1 MQDAFHRFVEQIAD
15 SADATDLRNALG
27 EIASSLDLPS
37 FAYLFPSP
45 GKGRKVRLIST
56 YPQSWT
62 SHYLH
67 SRYEKIDPVI
77 HQSRGSQEPFN
88 WDAQGADLEL
98 STQQRQLMDEATQF
112 GIHCGFTI
120 PIHDSTG
127 GFAALTFA
135 SDERRPPFFRLI
147 NRYDRALEL
156 IAIFF
161 HLHACRKLA
170 DGRTV
175 DGVTLSQRE
184 MECLKWAARGKT
196 AWEIGRILG
205 ISRSTAAYHRDNA
218 KKKLGVKTA
227 IQAAVRLALSR
238 PSLFT

>member
-1 MQDAFHRFVEQIAD
+1 MQDVFHRFVEQITD
-15 SADATDLRNALG
+15 SADATDLRNALA

-37 FAYLFPSP
+37 FAYLFPSH

-77 HQSRGSQEPFN
+77 HQARGGQEPFN
-88 WDAQGADLEL
+88 WDAHGADLEL
-98 STQQRQLMDEATQF
+98 STQQRQLMDEAAQF
-112 GIHCGFTI
+112 GIRCGFTI
-120 PIHDSTG
+120 PIHDSG
-127 GFAALTFA
+127 GLFAALTFA
-135 SDERRPPFFRLI
+135 SDERQPLFFRVI
-147 NRYDRALEL
+147 DRYDRALEL

-170 DGRTV
+170 DGRIV
-175 DGVTLSQRE
+175 DGVTLSRRE
-184 MECLKWAARGKT
+184 IECLKWAARGKT

-205 ISRSTAAYHRDNA
+205 ISRHTAAYHRDNA
-218 KKKLGVKTA
+218 RKKLGVKTA